1 MIKNYRIS
9 VDGQFYAGEKE
20 CELNTWRVDPWSNNS
35 FHTKNQKRNI
45 LVFEPRENNNFK
57 IITGVVNLI
66 GEIRKIIEFINYTGL
81 MQGNEI
87 IIEAEP
93 YKVPLELNI
102 DYYLSLES
110 ELSKQKQINQE
121 MKKQLDIATDLGQK
135 RFEKLTKIEKENK
148 ELCHDKENLMSAY
161 LGVWVCV
168 SWVVGVF
175 FCRVSLCRVVVGVC
189 GGWVVVCFLVFVLVG
204 GVGVLCVGP
213 VVLGWC
219 GCWLVCGWL
228 CVRWVGVDRKS
239 TRLNSSHSAK
249 SRMPSS
255 A

>member
-148 ELCHDKENLMSAY
+148 ELRHDKEILMSAY
-161 LGVWVCV
+161 LGNENMRLIIIDLLSRNYVVCDD
-168 SWVVGVF
+168 
-175 FCRVSLCRVVVGVC
+175 C
-189 GGWVVVCFLVFVLVG
+189 GGSG
-204 GVGVLCVGP
+204 GVEVGENEIDSCAKCD
-213 VVLGWC
+213 GT
-219 GCWLVCGWL
+219 GLVYKE
-228 CVRWVGVDRKS
+228 RNDYEF
-239 TRLNSSHSAK
+239 
-249 SRMPSS
+249 
-255 A
+255 

>member
-161 LGVWVCV
+161 LGNENMRLIIIDLLSRNYVVCDD
-168 SWVVGVF
+168 
-175 FCRVSLCRVVVGVC
+175 C
-189 GGWVVVCFLVFVLVG
+189 GGSG
-204 GVGVLCVGP
+204 GVEVGENEIDSCAKCD
-213 VVLGWC
+213 GT
-219 GCWLVCGWL
+219 GLVYKE
-228 CVRWVGVDRKS
+228 RND
-239 TRLNSSHSAK
+239 HEF
-249 SRMPSS
+249 
-255 A
+255 